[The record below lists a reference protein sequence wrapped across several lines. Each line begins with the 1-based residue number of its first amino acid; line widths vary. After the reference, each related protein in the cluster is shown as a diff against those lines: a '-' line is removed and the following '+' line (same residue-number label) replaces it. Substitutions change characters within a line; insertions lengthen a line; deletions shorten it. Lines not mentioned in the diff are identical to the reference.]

1 MIEPPCIAV
10 VGAGVIGAGVA
21 HALAER
27 GRDVLLLDR
36 DEAALDRARASIR
49 AGARLARLQR
59 RGPVDA
65 SGAGGAGDLL
75 ARICFTTERSG
86 LDAVDIVIEN
96 VTEDLETKLAVHRE
110 LDARCT
116 GECVFAANTSA
127 IPMAKIAAATRR
139 PERLVGLHFMN
150 PVPSSAMV
158 EVVRGA
164 RTSEATL
171 GRVADLLGAMGKDFI
186 VVHDAPGFVINRV
199 LMPAI
204 NDAVAVVHEGTAGA
218 ADVDRLFQSC
228 LGHAMGPLR
237 TADLIGLDTVLRT
250 LEVLAAELGGDRCR
264 PCPLLREMVER
275 GLLGRKS
282 GRGFFLYDAD
292 LGDG

>member
-1 MIEPPCIAV
+1 MIEPPRIAV

-65 SGAGGAGDLL
+65 SGAGDLL
-75 ARICFTTERSG
+75 ARIRFTTEWSG
-86 LDAVDIVIEN
+86 LDAVDVVIEN

-150 PVPSSAMV
+150 PVPPSAMV

-171 GRVADLLGAMGKDFI
+171 RRVAELLGAMG
-186 VVHDAPGFVINRV
+186 RTSSSSTTR
-199 LMPAI
+199 PA
-204 NDAVAVVHEGTAGA
+204 
-218 ADVDRLFQSC
+218 S
-228 LGHAMGPLR
+228 
-237 TADLIGLDTVLRT
+237 
-250 LEVLAAELGGDRCR
+250 
-264 PCPLLREMVER
+264 
-275 GLLGRKS
+275 
-282 GRGFFLYDAD
+282 
-292 LGDG
+292 

>member
-1 MIEPPCIAV
+1 MIEPPRIAV

-27 GRDVLLLDR
+27 GQGVLLLDR

-65 SGAGGAGDLL
+65 SPAVGAGELL
-75 ARICFTTERSG
+75 ARIHFTTELSG
-86 LDAVDIVIEN
+86 LAAASFVIEN
-96 VTEDLETKLAVHRE
+96 VTEDLATKLAVHRE

-127 IPMAKIAAATRR
+127 IPMAKLAAATRR

-150 PVPSSAMV
+150 PVPPSKRV

-164 RTSEATL
+164 QTSEATL
-171 GRVADLLGAMGKDFI
+171 RRVADLLGAMGKDFV

-204 NDAVAVVHEGTAGA
+204 NDAVAVVHAGTAGA
-218 ADVDRLFQSC
+218 ADVDRLFQGC

-250 LEVLAAELGGDRCR
+250 LEVLAAELGGARFT

-282 GRGFFLYDAD
+282 GRGFFLYDAG
-292 LGDG
+292 LTDG